1 MNNRPIGVM
10 DSGAGGL
17 TVAKVLRRLYPNESI
32 VYFGDSARNPYG
44 ERSREEIIR
53 FAGEI
58 KDFLI
63 QKGVKGII
71 IACNTITFN
80 VPPSFYDGPVPV
92 TGMSLDYSRFPK
104 VQKAAVFATPASI
117 KTHAH
122 KGGLLKALPHAEI
135 VEVPCDG
142 LAHAI
147 ETCAPKADVEALIQK
162 LAKTYGALDAE
173 AAVFGC
179 THYPLVRD
187 LFEKVMPHTTFF
199 DPAEPTVE
207 TAMAKFS
214 ANELARERGED
225 HFYFSADPEL
235 AEKLVEEAM
244 GKAQAVE
251 TAVLG

>member
-17 TVAKVLRRLYPNESI
+17 TVATVLRKLYPKESI

-44 ERSREEIIR
+44 ERSKEEIIR

-63 QKGVKGII
+63 GQNVKGII

-80 VPPSFYDGPVPV
+80 VPQEFYEAAVPV
-92 TGMSLDYSRFPK
+92 TGMSLDYSEFPK
-104 VQKAAVFATPASI
+104 VKKAAIFATPASI

-122 KGGLLKALPHAEI
+122 KKGLSKFLPDADI

-147 ETCAPKADVEALIQK
+147 ETCAPKAEIKALIRK
-162 LAKTYGALDAE
+162 LADTYGALDAE
-173 AAVFGC
+173 AATFGC

-187 LFEKVMPHTTFF
+187 LFEEVMPKAVFF
-199 DPAEPTVE
+199 DPAEPTVKA
-207 TAMAKFS
+207 AMAKLS
-214 ANELARERGED
+214 AEDLADARGED
-225 HFYFSADPEL
+225 HFYFSADPEM
-235 AEKLVEEAM
+235 AEKLVAQAM
-244 GKAQAVE
+244 GEAHTVE
-251 TAVLG
+251 TVKLG

>member
-1 MNNRPIGVM
+1 MM

-17 TVAKVLRRLYPNESI
+17 TVATVLRRMYPKESI

-80 VPPSFYDGPVPV
+80 VPSSFYEGPVPV

-104 VQKAAVFATPASI
+104 VRKAAVFATPASI

-122 KGGLLKALPHAEI
+122 KGGLLKGIPHAEI
-135 VEVPCDG
+135 TEVPCDG

-147 ETCAPKADVEALIQK
+147 ETCAPQAQIEALIQK
-162 LAKTYGALDAE
+162 LAGTYGALDAE

-207 TAMAKFS
+207 TAMEKFS
-214 ANELARERGED
+214 KADLADERGED
-225 HFYFSADPEL
+225 HFYFSADPDM
-235 AEKLVEEAM
+235 AETLVEKAM
-244 GKAQAVE
+244 GKKYAVE
-251 TAVLG
+251 TVRLG